1 MPKKY
6 LSRSG
11 FDHLKVFE
19 RLFWCNWLAA
29 QAVGDSLEMNFCIF
43 AMVRL
48 EFFNLRFWLP
58 LLLHL
63 FNTFLHF
70 ILATNETLDVFFLD
84 GETLFLASSILM
96 NDFVFNN
103 KFGLVF

>member
-1 MPKKY
+1 MILLNELLY
-6 LSRSG
+6 VCDG
-11 FDHLKVFE
+11 
-19 RLFWCNWLAA
+19 
-29 QAVGDSLEMNFCIF
+29 
-43 AMVRL
+43 RL
-48 EFFNLRFWLP
+48 EFFNFRFWLP

-63 FNTFLHF
+63 FNTFLHL

-103 KFGLVF
+103 KFGLVFELAEPTNPQRRCIDLAIDLLVV